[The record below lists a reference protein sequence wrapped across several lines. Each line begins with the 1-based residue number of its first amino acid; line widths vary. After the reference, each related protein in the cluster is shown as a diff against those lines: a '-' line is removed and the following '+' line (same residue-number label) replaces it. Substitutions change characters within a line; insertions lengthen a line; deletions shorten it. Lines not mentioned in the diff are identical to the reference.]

1 MQYPLGV
8 RRDGSYYTRI
18 EWASHT
24 ESDPTFWVV
33 NLIRDDTE
41 RNGGTWGAHT
51 EGPADVVL
59 SFFGEEQTVSRIRIF
74 RNVGLDISILDEL
87 AKTIDIYFSDTDEP
101 RRLRRKE
108 DAIDSVPWNFI
119 MRVAMEKAE
128 GWQEI
133 ELPAPVKA
141 KYLRFVLV
149 NNHNDENTRETARGW
164 TETSEIKIY
173 P

>member
-1 MQYPLGV
+1 MSNEMYPLGL
-8 RRDGSYYTRI
+8 RSDGSYYTRV

-41 RNGGTWGAHT
+41 RNGGTWGANT
-51 EGPADVVL
+51 LGPAHVVL
-59 SFFGEEQTVSRIRIF
+59 SFFGEMQKVSRIRIF
-74 RNVGLDISILDEL
+74 RNVGLDISILEEL
-87 AKTIDIYFSDTDEP
+87 AKTIDIYYSATDEP

-108 DAIDSVPWNFI
+108 DKIGDVPWAFVKR
-119 MRVAMEKAE
+119 MDMEKAE

-133 ELPAPVKA
+133 LLDKPIEA
-141 KYLRFVLV
+141 KFLRFDLV
-149 NNHNDENTRETARGW
+149 ENHGTGPDIPW

>member
-1 MQYPLGV
+1 
-8 RRDGSYYTRI
+8 
-18 EWASHT
+18 
-24 ESDPTFWVV
+24 
-33 NLIRDDTE
+33 
-41 RNGGTWGAHT
+41 
-51 EGPADVVL
+51 
-59 SFFGEEQTVSRIRIF
+59 
-74 RNVGLDISILDEL
+74 
-87 AKTIDIYFSDTDEP
+87 
-101 RRLRRKE
+101 
-108 DAIDSVPWNFI
+108 